1 MEAVQVSEMSF
12 ETMKNDFNFMKTK
25 FSPNFLSR
33 MEKSIQSLQTIN
45 YDMEVLKMNMAQ
57 AAQKKEV
64 ADVEG
69 RLKNYTPK
77 NLFTQLEAQCKDYA
91 LNKEVIKLGH
101 EIKYTA
107 H

>member
-1 MEAVQVSEMSF
+1 
-12 ETMKNDFNFMKTK
+12 MKNDFNFMKTK

-64 ADVEG
+64 ADVES

-77 NLFTQLEAQCKDYA
+77 NNFLLLETQCKEYA
-91 LNKEVIKLGH
+91 LNKDMIKLGH